1 MRDYFRGLA
10 TIPIVNCILV
20 IVILALH
27 VVVHTLSIEDTHTA
41 TLVSSDVSDVT
52 IVVAGASRL
61 SQ

>member
-27 VVVHTLSIEDTHTA
+27 VVVHTLSIEDTRTA

-52 IVVAGASRL
+52 TVEAGASRL